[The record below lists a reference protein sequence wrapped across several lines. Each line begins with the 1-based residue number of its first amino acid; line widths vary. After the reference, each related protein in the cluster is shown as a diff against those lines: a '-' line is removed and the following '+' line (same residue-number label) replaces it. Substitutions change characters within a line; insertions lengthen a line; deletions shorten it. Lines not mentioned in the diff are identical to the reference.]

1 MNKPRLDDANIKKMH
16 DNLNEKADKK
26 QKNKTANKKE
36 KEPTQM
42 EAHIP
47 RGERGDF
54 IKTSITIPCDLLA
67 ELRALGM
74 KRKGMKMKDTDTSA
88 LIREAIIDFLNK
100 HRGD

>member
-1 MNKPRLDDANIKKMH
+1 MTKATLSQMNKQLKDQKDKAEKEQKKS
-16 DNLNEKADKK
+16 NV
-26 QKNKTANKKE
+26 QKKE
-36 KEPTQM
+36 QELMQA

-100 HRGD
+100 HKAN